1 GDSFC
6 SPPLCERCVSTQQ
19 GKEVVMRVKPLK
31 VFVTVLLFG
40 LLLCVSS
47 TAHADTVVI
56 SSFSFSNLQF
66 NPATGTAVFTPTG
79 ASARAAATNSS
90 GQTLDITTN
99 TFPISQ
105 QTAVVTFA
113 NASQTTN
120 AANQTANSTSSVSVG
135 ACSCSASSFGIG
147 IFTGTLV
154 LLGGEGNVDVTVSIL
169 PFATGHITT
178 DQFGVRGQAEAFY
191 NLLVNGR
198 SVLSQDQ
205 LLSEVV
211 GPNQTGLF
219 GLGPVTISH
228 VFSLQFGVV
237 NTVELRMGTVAF
249 GMNEVNEVPEPA
261 TVLLLV
267 SGVGFMAGALKK

>member
-1 GDSFC
+1 
-6 SPPLCERCVSTQQ
+6 
-19 GKEVVMRVKPLK
+19 MRVKSLR
-31 VFVTVLLFG
+31 VFVSVLLFG
-40 LLLCVSS
+40 LLLGASS

-56 SSFSFSNLQF
+56 TQFSFGNLQF
-66 NPATGTAVFTPTG
+66 NPATGTTVFTPTG
-79 ASARAAATNSS
+79 ASARAVATNSF
-90 GQTLDITTN
+90 GQTQDITSN
-99 TFPISQ
+99 TFPIAQ

-113 NASQTTN
+113 NATQSTN
-120 AANQTANSTSSVSVG
+120 AGNQTANSTSSVSVG
-135 ACSCSASSFGIG
+135 ACTCSASSFGIG

-154 LLGGEGNVDVTVSIL
+154 ILGGEGNVDVTFSIT
-169 PFATGHITT
+169 PFATGQITT

-237 NTVELRMGTVAF
+237 NTIELRMGTVAF
-249 GMNEVNEVPEPA
+249 GENEVNEVPEPA
-261 TVLLLV
+261 TVVLLV
-267 SGVGFMAGALKK
+267 SGLGFMAGAWKKRRQTVHR